1 MTIKPDKPLQV
12 GAWQYLPEQD
22 KLVQF
27 AADGTIAVTAELD
40 NLSQKV
46 LNYFIVNAGRLITKD
61 ELLADVWGIRDVSDG
76 RVTRVIRV
84 LRVALG
90 DDTREPSYIETIPKR
105 GYRFVATV
113 SEIQPQAGQQQPEQ
127 QQTELNDTTKQQK
140 QQKLT
145 WLLAATAAAII
156 VIVSLFFLSS
166 GKQRE
171 AELDIPLLRYTPITA
186 MDGLEFYHNVSEDE
200 RYLLYSYASPDNE
213 NVTVLILED
222 LVEHK
227 RFQFT
232 EDSYSSFGASFS
244 PDGDQIAY
252 HRYYPDG
259 KCSIRLA
266 RFDKVKF
273 EVKDDKELTPCS
285 DLSPSSRVT
294 WSPDAKYVI
303 YPTMSSR
310 RQMVLMMKPLQGGP
324 AEQLTTPPPSSFG
337 DYAARFSFKGDKL
350 VFIRGAGNHAQL
362 WLLDLGNRELTLL
375 VNVTGSLPGN
385 VGWSADDKSVIYPS
399 APTVISKVDIASGVS
414 TVIAHTDLGTEE
426 IQTLRNGQF
435 FATVGNFAH
444 TNITQVSNPL
454 TSGDQLSDV
463 VFSSNRNESHAEAN
477 PIEGGPVAVVSRRSG
492 LPQVWLFYP
501 DGNQRQL
508 TFFEKNER
516 IRSLAFAPNGR
527 DLLVQLNNELW
538 ILSHNGT
545 LTPVPHNAEITVTT
559 PVWGRSGEHVY
570 YAESINGR
578 WQIARYNVSTQQID
592 PKPYAY
598 DQEMY
603 IESFDGKHVF
613 WRDAATK
620 KFYVKDI
627 DSNVIDELPISFPD
641 YQLWFKFNLKPS
653 GIYFAYL
660 LEDIYYS
667 LKFYSFETKEIVD
680 ILPDKT
686 LTHSRFSVSANEKS
700 FFILESIRGDLDV
713 AKLVFP

>member
-324 AEQLTTPPPSSFG
+324 AEQL
-337 DYAARFSFKGDKL
+337 R
-350 VFIRGAGNHAQL
+350 VERG
-362 WLLDLGNRELTLL
+362 
-375 VNVTGSLPGN
+375 
-385 VGWSADDKSVIYPS
+385 
-399 APTVISKVDIASGVS
+399 VD
-414 TVIAHTDLGTEE
+414 
-426 IQTLRNGQF
+426 
-435 FATVGNFAH
+435 
-444 TNITQVSNPL
+444 
-454 TSGDQLSDV
+454 
-463 VFSSNRNESHAEAN
+463 
-477 PIEGGPVAVVSRRSG
+477 
-492 LPQVWLFYP
+492 
-501 DGNQRQL
+501 
-508 TFFEKNER
+508 
-516 IRSLAFAPNGR
+516 
-527 DLLVQLNNELW
+527 
-538 ILSHNGT
+538 
-545 LTPVPHNAEITVTT
+545 VP
-559 PVWGRSGEHVY
+559 
-570 YAESINGR
+570 
-578 WQIARYNVSTQQID
+578 
-592 PKPYAY
+592 
-598 DQEMY
+598 
-603 IESFDGKHVF
+603 
-613 WRDAATK
+613 
-620 KFYVKDI
+620 
-627 DSNVIDELPISFPD
+627 
-641 YQLWFKFNLKPS
+641 
-653 GIYFAYL
+653 
-660 LEDIYYS
+660 
-667 LKFYSFETKEIVD
+667 
-680 ILPDKT
+680 
-686 LTHSRFSVSANEKS
+686 
-700 FFILESIRGDLDV
+700 
-713 AKLVFP
+713 